1 MHEKPLSGVR
11 VLELGL
17 HVAAPA
23 CSMILEKMGAEVIKV
38 EQKSGDPWRNTAKWH
53 TRSPMENSPIFDFYN
68 MGKRS
73 IVIDYKTPEGMA
85 VFEKLLEK
93 TDIFVTNV
101 RLKSLKKNGLDPETL
116 CAKFPRLI
124 YGRVTG
130 YGDLGPE
137 EGVAAFDNVAFWAR
151 SGMALDMVFD
161 DASGVAPEPL
171 LSGCGIGDSITASVL
186 TTALLAA
193 LYRREKTGRGES
205 LEASLLGTGLWVSGC
220 MSLAAEKKYWRHYPR
235 KLTDC
240 DLYDFSF
247 RCRDGRYV
255 KMGNKN
261 SRTDIPAMMEI
272 LGITERLAE
281 LGLAGYYDYL
291 THPAD
296 VIPVMKEAFL
306 KKDAGE
312 WLDLLKGAGLAAAEA
327 IHYRDVET
335 DEQAIA
341 NGYVY
346 PFKLRGGVEVMM
358 PDYPVRTGYGENDLI
373 YDHAPLIGEQSAEI
387 LRELGYGEEEIG
399 AYLKR
404 FVEET
409 EEEKQKH
416 KPGQITLP
424 GAN

>member
-1 MHEKPLSGVR
+1 
-11 VLELGL
+11 
-17 HVAAPA
+17 
-23 CSMILEKMGAEVIKV
+23 
-38 EQKSGDPWRNTAKWH
+38 
-53 TRSPMENSPIFDFYN
+53 
-68 MGKRS
+68 
-73 IVIDYKTPEGMA
+73 
-85 VFEKLLEK
+85 
-93 TDIFVTNV
+93 
-101 RLKSLKKNGLDPETL
+101 
-116 CAKFPRLI
+116 
-124 YGRVTG
+124 
-130 YGDLGPE
+130 
-137 EGVAAFDNVAFWAR
+137 
-151 SGMALDMVFD
+151 
-161 DASGVAPEPL
+161 
-171 LSGCGIGDSITASVL
+171 
-186 TTALLAA
+186 
-193 LYRREKTGRGES
+193 
-205 LEASLLGTGLWVSGC
+205 
-220 MSLAAEKKYWRHYPR
+220 
-235 KLTDC
+235 
-240 DLYDFSF
+240 
-247 RCRDGRYV
+247 
-255 KMGNKN
+255 MGNKN

-281 LGLAGYYDYL
+281 MGFTGYYDYL
-291 THPAD
+291 THSAD

-358 PDYPVRTGYGENDLI
+358 PDYPVRKGYGENDLI
-373 YDHAPLIGEQSAEI
+373 YDPAPLIGEQSAEI
-387 LRELGYGEEEIG
+387 LQELGYGEAEIE